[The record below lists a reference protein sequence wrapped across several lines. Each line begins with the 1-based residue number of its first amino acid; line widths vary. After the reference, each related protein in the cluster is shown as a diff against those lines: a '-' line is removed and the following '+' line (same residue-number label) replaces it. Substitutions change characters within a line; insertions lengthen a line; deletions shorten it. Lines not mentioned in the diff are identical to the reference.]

1 MKRSLTLLFVIA
13 LTVLVPHRV
22 SAQPAI
28 AALGIRNGASYALP
42 GLPNSGIAQGSIFI
56 IFGQNLGPAKI
67 VQVSSF
73 PLPTSQGLAGTSIKV
88 TVAGTTVDA
97 IMLYTLATQVAAVL
111 PSNTPIGIGTVTV
124 TFNDQT
130 SAPAPITVVKSSF
143 GTFSINQA
151 GSGAGVLQNVNSQA
165 DRPFNGATKAANPG
179 QVIILWGTG
188 IGPVAGNEAA
198 GPLPGDMKNLNLHVF
213 VGTTEAVVQYRGRSG
228 CCTGIDQ
235 IVFVVPAGVEGCSV
249 PVFVEIDN
257 IISNFTTM
265 AIAQSGSTCS
275 DPGLSA
281 SVIQQATAN
290 GGIRAG
296 SLTVGRLDG
305 DAGKTTTQSD
315 LLGATFV
322 KVSLDALLHAGP
334 IPKAGLCYVSQF
346 PGYVP
351 PSPSYLDAG
360 KVSVT
365 TPVGPYDL
373 VSPFKGVYSLSFLPG
388 ANGVPGVIGD
398 GTRLKAGT
406 YTFTVTGGA
415 DVGPVTA
422 SIDFPRSFQ
431 WNHDAVTS
439 VNRSQPLVITWTGG
453 SAGALVNILGNSSV
467 AAGTTS
473 DIGTAF
479 SCFEDATKGSFTV
492 PVSILSALPASYTG
506 NDAHAHGNLQVFET
520 FYGTPFTASGIDYG
534 TILYDDAYSK
544 GFVPYI

>member
-1 MKRSLTLLFVIA
+1 MKRSLVLLFVSA
-13 LTVLVPHRV
+13 LAVLVPHRV
-22 SAQPAI
+22 LAQPSI

-56 IFGQNLGPAKI
+56 VFGQNLGPAKI

-111 PSNTPIGIGTVTV
+111 PSNTPIGTGTVTV
-124 TFNDQT
+124 TFNNQP

-151 GSGAGVLQNVNSQA
+151 GSGAGVLQNVNKS
-165 DRPFNGATKAANPG
+165 DRPFNAATKAANPG
-179 QVIILWGTG
+179 QVVILWGTG
-188 IGPVAGNEAA
+188 IGHVAGNEAA

-249 PVFVEIDN
+249 PVYVQIDS

-265 AIAQSGSTCS
+265 SIAKSGSTCS

-281 SVIQQATAN
+281 SVIEQATAN
-290 GGIRAG
+290 GGLRTG

-305 DAGKTTTQSD
+305 EAGKTTSQSD
-315 LLGATFV
+315 LLGADFV
-322 KVSLDALLHAGP
+322 KVSLDAILHAGP
-334 IPKAGLCYVSQF
+334 IPKAGLCYLRQF

-351 PSPSYLDAG
+351 PSPGYLDAG

-373 VSPFKGVYSLSFLPG
+373 VSPFKGVYGLSFIAG

-398 GTRLKAGT
+398 GTHLKAGT

-431 WNHDAVTS
+431 WNHDAITS

-453 SAGALVNILGNSSV
+453 SPGALVNIAGDSSI
-467 AAGTTS
+467 AGGATS

-492 PVSILSALPASYTG
+492 PASILSALPASYI
-506 NDAHAHGNLQVFET
+506 DDHAHAHGNLQVFET
-520 FYGTPFTASGIDYG
+520 FYGTPFTVSGLDYV
-534 TILYDDAYSK
+534 TIFYDDAYSK
-544 GFVPYI
+544 GFMPYI